1 MELGF
6 DKNQATIALLKN
18 VRISLFRNPMPLSRS
33 NGYST
38 VEAMSQHFLI
48 C

>member
-18 VRISLFRNPMPLSRS
+18 VTTYLFRNPIHPKL
-33 NGYST
+33 YSGCLT
-38 VEAMSQHFLI
+38 VEAMSLHLQTY
-48 C
+48 